1 MNAKGFGAELC
12 RKLHRKRKSIHL
24 TGAANRTKILA
35 TILHGMAYPKYR
47 HYPYS
52 YAKRK
57 QVLCDFM
64 WLQWTKAPRNLHR
77 LVLAAESEW
86 DIKKQSIIYDFQKL
100 LLVKA
105 DFKVFFFKTIKNQGD
120 GIGDRIRENIRNV
133 LEAYSVKD
141 EREHYFIVEI
151 DLANKKVHVHHA
163 RLKSGGFKMS
173 KLKCG
178 D

>member
-1 MNAKGFGAELC
+1 MT
-12 RKLHRKRKSIHL
+12 HL
-24 TGAANRTKILA
+24 
-35 TILHGMAYPKYR
+35 KYR
-47 HYPYS
+47 HHPYS

-57 QVLCDFM
+57 QILCDFM
-64 WLQWTKAPRNLHR
+64 WLQWAKAPRTLRR

-86 DIKKQSIIYDFQKL
+86 EIKKQSIIYDFQKL
-100 LLVKA
+100 LFVKA

-120 GIGDRIRENIRNV
+120 GIGDRIREKMRDV

-151 DLANKKVHVHHA
+151 DLANKKAHVHHA
-163 RLKSGGFKMS
+163 RFKSGAFKMS